1 MAKISNVREFVP
13 ELWSEQI
20 IKEFKFHIH
29 RNHITMKRSKGERLL
44 RAAAQGA
51 SQEELDKIDNDE
63 PTATVG
69 ELYDFLKEEW
79 ANDAA
84 DALRY
89 AIDADIMGNLSTGA
103 RTK

>member
-20 IKEFKFHIH
+20 IKEFKFHLNMNSISL
-29 RNHITMKRSKGERLL
+29 RTKGERLL

-51 SQEELDKIDNDE
+51 SQEELDKIDNQPE
-63 PTATVG
+63 HVTTG
-69 ELYDFLKEEW
+69 ELYEYLKDEW
-79 ANDAA
+79 TNDAA

>member
-1 MAKISNVREFVP
+1 MTTLSNTFIP

-20 IKEFKFHIH
+20 IKDFKFNLTGAIVQ
-29 RNHITMKRSKGERLL
+29 KQSKGTRLL
-44 RAAAQGA
+44 RAAALGVP
-51 SQEELDKIDNDE
+51 QEEIDKIDNE
-63 PTATVG
+63 PDYVTTG
-69 ELYDFLKEEW
+69 ELYEYLKDEW
-79 ANDAA
+79 TNDAA